1 MFPGARKLSSNTR
14 KPSFFFTAC
23 MGGYLCGIIVA
34 AGTHVVVA
42 IAAGAHPRF
51 TGACVRPALIALD
64 LRVPA
69 SYFAGT
75 MVSC

>member
-14 KPSFFFTAC
+14 RPSFFFTAC

-51 TGACVRPALIALD
+51 AGAYVCPAPIALD
-64 LRVPA
+64 LRV
-69 SYFAGT
+69 SDLHFAGT

>member
-14 KPSFFFTAC
+14 KLPSVFTAC

-42 IAAGAHPRF
+42 IAAGVHLRF
-51 TGACVRPALIALD
+51 AGAYVRPALIALD

-69 SYFAGT
+69 SHFAGT

>member
-1 MFPGARKLSSNTR
+1 MFPGARKLSSHAR

-51 TGACVRPALIALD
+51 TGACGHPWWHYRRYGCPT
-64 LRVPA
+64 RA
-69 SYFAGT
+69 SL
-75 MVSC
+75 VQ

>member
-1 MFPGARKLSSNTR
+1 MFPGARKLSSHTR

-23 MGGYLCGIIVA
+23 MGGYLCATIAA

-51 TGACVRPALIALD
+51 TGACVRPAPIALD
-64 LRVPA
+64 LRVPDLH
-69 SYFAGT
+69 FAGT
-75 MVSC
+75 MMSC

>member
-14 KPSFFFTAC
+14 RPSFFFTAR
-23 MGGYLCGIIVA
+23 MGSRPFATIAA

-64 LRVPA
+64 LRVPDLH
-69 SYFAGT
+69 FAGT
-75 MVSC
+75 MMSC

>member
-23 MGGYLCGIIVA
+23 MGEYLCGIIVA

-42 IAAGAHPRF
+42 IAAGATR
-51 TGACVRPALIALD
+51 ALL
-64 LRVPA
+64 VPA
-69 SYFAGT
+69 CARPSSRWTYGCPPLISL
-75 MVSC
+75 VQ

>member
-1 MFPGARKLSSNTR
+1 MGCQKVRKNLDGTGSRPFATI
-14 KPSFFFTAC
+14 A
-23 MGGYLCGIIVA
+23 A

-42 IAAGAHPRF
+42 IAAGVHLRF
-51 TGACVRPALIALD
+51 AGAYVRPALIALD

-69 SYFAGT
+69 SHFAGT

>member
-1 MFPGARKLSSNTR
+1 MFPGARKLSLNTR

-23 MGGYLCGIIVA
+23 TGGYLCGIIVA

-64 LRVPA
+64 LRVPDPRL
-69 SYFAGT
+69 AGT
-75 MVSC
+75 IVNC